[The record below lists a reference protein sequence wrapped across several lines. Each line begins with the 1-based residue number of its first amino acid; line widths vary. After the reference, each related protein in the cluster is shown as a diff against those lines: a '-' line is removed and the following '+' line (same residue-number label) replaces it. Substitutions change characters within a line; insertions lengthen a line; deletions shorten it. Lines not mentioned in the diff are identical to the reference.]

1 MVFLC
6 SPLAQIQYIRSKY
19 VTRRDANN
27 WFSINKQIA
36 NNTAHGQSKT
46 RSYDIRIASLHSW
59 RFCLASAQMS
69 ANERW
74 SYESSR
80 GLQAA
85 SQQEKKNHCYCCS
98 RWLRLV
104 LRAASTLSP
113 TKQPATK
120 LWVHVALISVG
131 VTGSRRLPVTLKS
144 DKNLISP
151 ISITTKT
158 KV

>member
-6 SPLAQIQYIRSKY
+6 SPRAQILYIRGKNL
-19 VTRRDANN
+19 TRRDANN
-27 WFSINKQIA
+27 WFTINKQTA
-36 NNTAHGQSKT
+36 NNTGNGQSKT
-46 RSYDIRIASLHSW
+46 RSYDLRIASLRSW

-85 SQQEKKNHCYCCS
+85 RPQEKKNHCYCCS
-98 RWLRLV
+98 RWFRLV
-104 LRAASTLSP
+104 LLAASTLSP
-113 TKQPATK
+113 TKQPATR

>member
-27 WFSINKQIA
+27 WFSIDKQIA

-46 RSYDIRIASLHSW
+46 RSYDIRIASLRSW
-59 RFCLASAQMS
+59 WFCLARAQMS

-85 SQQEKKNHCYCCS
+85 RPQEKKNHCYCCS
-98 RWLRLV
+98 RWFRLV
-104 LRAASTLSP
+104 LLAASTLSP
-113 TKQPATK
+113 TKQPATR
-120 LWVHVALISVG
+120 LRVHVALIFEW
-131 VTGSRRLPVTLKS
+131 VTGSRRLPVNPKS
-144 DKNLISP
+144 DRNLISP
-151 ISITTKT
+151 VSITTKT